1 MEFIVIGLV
10 VLAGLYIA
18 FRPKKVAEVEVV
30 PYKVSEP
37 VVLVTKSEIVQPDVA
52 PTTPAK
58 KPRAKKAP
66 AVKKAPAAKKP
77 AVKAKTARKP
87 RAV

>member
-18 FRPKKVAEVEVV
+18 FRPKKEVEIVA
-30 PYKVSEP
+30 PYKVEEP
-37 VVLVTKSEIVQPDVA
+37 VVEVTPVEVK
-52 PTTPAK
+52 PAV
-58 KPRAKKAP
+58 AKKAP
-66 AVKKAPAAKKP
+66 AVKKPAVKKP

-87 RAV
+87 KAK